1 MQKKLTI
8 YMKMGSKTFRPVEGI
23 SSYNRFFFKIQIFF
37 PHAKKIFVCAFSS
50 NLTICPK
57 CPSYRRPAEKDLG
70 SIPGLGVE
78 LLNPKVG
85 ANSVGHTVCYGNLD
99 CFLIFNNGALSSK

>member
-1 MQKKLTI
+1 
-8 YMKMGSKTFRPVEGI
+8 MKMGSKTFHLVGGA
-23 SSYNRFFFKIQIFF
+23 SSYNRLFFKIHIFV

-70 SIPGLGVE
+70 SIPSLGVE

-85 ANSVGHTVCYGNLD
+85 ANSVGHTVGPV
-99 CFLIFNNGALSSK
+99 LI